1 MWSGGESTRWGIGDA
16 RWLLRQLEVAL
27 VRVGGAEVVGDAWS
41 EAEWFAALYHPWD
54 GDESLA
60 RTCAR
65 IEILTRRLDMA
76 RAPRCETV

>member
-1 MWSGGESTRWGIGDA
+1 VGDRERA
-16 RWLLRQLEVAL
+16 VWLLRQLEVAL
-27 VRVGGAEVVGDAWS
+27 VRVGGAELVGDAWS
-41 EAEWFAALYHPWD
+41 EAEWFAALYHPWDGD

-76 RAPRCETV
+76 AATHCEPV